1 MNVMV
6 VVDASVVIKW
16 FIPESGVA
24 EAEAILNDHLF
35 GREDIFV
42 PELLFYEVVN
52 ALRYKKDIV
61 EDAVNGFIAVLSG
74 LELKR
79 AGTDEQLLNTMFSIA
94 KKYDIS
100 VYDAA
105 YVALAEVFNCN
116 LVTADVKLVQK
127 VGQSVKIKLIS

>member
-1 MNVMV
+1 MI

-16 FIPESGVA
+16 FIPESGTA
-24 EAEAILNDHLF
+24 EAGIILNDHMF

-52 ALRYKKDIV
+52 TLRYKRDI
-61 EDAVNGFIAVLSG
+61 EQDAVSGFIAVLSR

-79 AGTDEQLLNTMFSIA
+79 AGTDEQFLNTMFSLA
-94 KKYDIS
+94 TKYDIS

-105 YVALAEVFNCN
+105 YVALAEVFDCR
-116 LVTADVKLVQK
+116 LVTADAKLAR
-127 VGQSVKIKLIS
+127 KIGENAKIQLIT